1 MELRNIINILHG
13 IGLCAL
19 MWLIEYYE
27 YFTQKEISVGF
38 RSHSNLKLLD
48 VNLNA
53 LSDPYQYCPCPSPKK
68 ETIGLVGARSTQEYL
83 CSSQEDEC
91 LHGHMSCTR
100 YPQGAWDR
108 ISSMG
113 FMMSGVFILWEV
125 FLKKIKCYIVKTK
138 LGTNENTYS
147 QVNQKIIKFKII
159 NS

>member
-1 MELRNIINILHG
+1 MEFKNIINILHG

-53 LSDPYQYCPCPSPKK
+53 LSDPCQYCPCPSSKK
-68 ETIGLVGARSTQEYL
+68 KTIGLVGARSTQEYL
-83 CSSQEDEC
+83 CSSKK
-91 LHGHMSCTR
+91 MSVYMDTCPVHDI
-100 YPQGAWDR
+100 PQGAWDR

-113 FMMSGVFILWEV
+113 FMMSEVFILWEV

-138 LGTNENTYS
+138 LGTNENTYA